1 MKSEKRKEKKIAAKT
16 LVNEL
21 NCFFNV
27 DILGTGEE
35 INTAF
40 LVK

>member
-16 LVNEL
+16 LLNEL
-21 NCFFNV
+21 NFFFNV
-27 DILGTGEE
+27 DILGPGEE